1 MLGVEENSWNPLSK
15 RRNSFQKLPAGLQK
29 AEDEDAKRRRKGD
42 FFKREEP
49 GETVETREESKA
61 RQLKN
66 AHGWL
71 RDLPERTTIT
81 QCKRFYRTL
90 FLGHI
95 LFLERQ
101 ATRLLR

>member
-1 MLGVEENSWNPLSK
+1 MRQSEEMDLFFLGPTTGQRAVCVVSPCLIFFKK
-15 RRNSFQKLPAGLQK
+15 RHRRQK
-29 AEDEDAKRRRKGD
+29 AEDEDAKRGKRRRKGD

-71 RDLPERTTIT
+71 RDLPERTIM
-81 QCKRFYRTL
+81 
-90 FLGHI
+90 
-95 LFLERQ
+95 
-101 ATRLLR
+101 TRG